1 MTGINTNVG
10 AILATAYAQK
20 SKAEM
25 QTSFE
30 RLSSGLQVNSAA
42 DNAAGLAVSNKMA
55 SQIRG
60 ITTALN
66 NTADGISLVNAAL
79 SGMETSLAVS
89 QRMRELA
96 LQSHSGVYTDS
107 DRQNMQ
113 AEVSSLL
120 GELGRIAG
128 QTTFNQV
135 ELLDGTYEHDMRVG
149 NSNAEIVNVTIE
161 NMGINKTITG
171 TTSATGLST
180 TILRPTDTGSGTSSF
195 LTPVLS
201 RASGASTPVFLST
214 SSATGTSTFNVAG
227 TSTAGGVSVLDVL
240 ATDTATGT
248 SNFNTPATSTASGS
262 SSLNILSSTIAS
274 GTSAFNT
281 PSQVTA
287 TGTSSLDVLAS
298 ASGVSIN
305 STDSP
310 SSSTAQGT
318 SRRVLLANS
327 SATGT
332 SSLDLLSSLA
342 ATAGTS
348 TLSNLL
354 PESFASEDSGGASTL
369 TPLAYKNSD
378 FSQGTGSQTYSNTTG
393 TVSISGWDIHL
404 EQIALNPG
412 TSSVSHTIAGYA
424 TPFDSVQPGNS
435 PGDDTPVTGYNGNSV
450 DYSYSVGSN
459 SLTLSINDVST
470 SAFGQVHGPYVVSE
484 NSLLLDYGDTISFD
498 WQGIGAGDAADVYGY
513 LLDVDDGTTI
523 ELVNYTHNSFGTTPV
538 FSVSETINRSGNYK
552 FVFIAGSYDD
562 NGGGRVGSSVSLSN
576 LAITQVS
583 PSTARLTTAEVTL
596 SATEASQVK
605 IKKQRFAQ
613 MMNFV
618 TTDPGT
624 GTFSIL
630 STGTDHSKFSVD
642 QQGNVAST
650 VPLLYASQTSYE
662 FDVQY
667 VASTGK
673 THIETVTLN
682 LNASNG
688 ARTDFTVQE
697 ANALTISLSELTR
710 MNQYVSNNAGGSF
723 RMSPAGTDSALFS
736 IDASSG
742 LISAT
747 GPIDFDTQNRFDF
760 TVIYEDAMGFE
771 FSNQIVLDITDT
783 LTSTATLSAQE
794 SLDVLIDASLFTSS
808 IAYAAKEDS
817 GAGNFSL
824 SGTDASSFYFDG
836 ANIRSTGPLRLAEK
850 SSYSFDYV
858 YTASNGNVHTEAVS
872 LNLTES
878 LQSTATLFAN
888 PSGAVS
894 INRTTLTKLNDFALR
909 DSLAGTFSLSAN
921 AADSDDYLLFSID
934 GSGNVTSSGALNY
947 ATQPQYNF
955 DVVYTA
961 SDGTVYRESIVLNLV
976 DPAAPITTIRA
987 EENQSLTIA
996 AAQFTATAAA
1006 ATSNPGGTYRL
1017 AGTDAS
1023 LLSID
1028 SSGNV
1033 SAPSGLLV
1041 GASGTYNHKRTL
1053 DFEVEYLV
1061 GGIVNSTE
1069 TVKLEITEAL
1079 QSTASFTA
1087 HESDEVIIEAAS
1099 LEKIYDFAAR
1109 HRFGGSWGIN
1119 NAAFTIDSLTGQVR
1133 SASALDFDTLATHTF
1148 DVTYTLQ
1155 NGTVFTEAVTLNLT
1169 DTFTSAASL
1178 TTEETQA
1185 LTIRAGTLSS
1195 TAAFAAKDSY
1205 AGAFSLTGTDASLFS
1220 IDSTGEVTSTGA
1232 LLRSNKSSFSFNVL
1246 YTSSGGDTHTEA
1258 VTLTLSEA
1266 LQSDSAMAAVESGR
1280 VDILLDRLT
1289 EISGFSSRDGA
1300 NGTFQIAAT
1309 GSDYSKFSISA
1320 NGNISSVGA
1329 LDFDTQSAY
1338 TFDVL
1343 YIASDSRTFSD
1354 TVTLTLS
1361 DTLSSSATLTAEET
1375 DALTVPAAV
1384 LSSTNT
1390 YASKDSFGG
1399 TFSLT
1404 GADAA
1409 LFDINSSGVVTSRS
1423 GLRHSTQASYAFN
1436 VVYAATSGDVHTES
1450 VQLNL
1455 TQALQA
1461 DASLS
1466 AVESNQLVIERASLT
1481 SLDDFAAS
1489 DSYAGSYQLVSN
1501 SIDAGD
1507 YAQFTI
1513 DSFGRIQATGNLD
1526 YTDETQFHFD
1536 VTYTASD
1543 SRVFT
1548 ERVVLDLTDT
1558 LSSSAQL
1565 AAEESD
1571 QVILSLSQLTSTAD
1585 FAARHT
1591 GGTYSLATSGFDNHL
1606 FSLSGSNI
1614 VANQAFRKDTKAQY
1628 ELDLLYDVGGMQ
1640 HREHITLDL
1649 TRFLQSQTSLSTQ
1662 EASGAVIV
1670 NSNVLTHMFDFT
1682 NDESMAGSFRLTGGD
1697 AGLFSINAVGDIVS
1711 NTGLEFDTQQTYS
1724 FTTEF
1729 IHTDGRTFSD
1739 TTSLSITDTFAGLTT
1754 VTAEEAVEVV
1764 IDSTTLSSLIS
1775 YAAKDGNAGSFSL
1788 DAIGNDYAKFSIDAN
1803 GTLRSTQELRYEDQQ
1818 TFELKVRYNGV
1829 GIGDYVETVQLS
1841 LTPTTYG
1848 HTRSLFTSKEA
1859 GEIIIVP
1866 QLNPFMKA
1874 YAEAD
1879 NFQGHFE
1886 IAQSPH
1892 ATQLDHYLFAVDA
1905 QGEVRSTQIID
1916 FESGRTSFEI
1926 LLYYQHSNGTDRFSD
1941 FMRLDITNDKRDDN
1955 NLALEDI
1962 DISTREAAREAA
1974 LLLEEVVVK
1983 VSAAQAQLGAIQ
1995 NRFQHNLDNLSMALL
2010 MVGKAQG
2017 RIIDADFARETSQLA
2032 KTRILNQASTA
2043 MIANATDAQKQVL
2056 MLLD

>member
-10 AILATAYAQK
+10 AILATTYAQK
-20 SKAEM
+20 SKDQM

-128 QTTFNQV
+128 QTKFNDV

-161 NMGINKTITG
+161 NMGINKSITG

-180 TILRPTDTGSGTSSF
+180 TILRPTDTGGGTSTF
-195 LTPVLS
+195 LTPNIS
-201 RASGASTPVFLST
+201 RAAGASAPVFLAS
-214 SSATGTSTFNVAG
+214 SSATGTSSYDIAS
-227 TSTAGGVSVLDVL
+227 TSTASGISILDVL
-240 ATDTATGT
+240 ATETASGT
-248 SNFNTPATSTASGS
+248 SSFNTPATSTATGS
-262 SSLNILSSTIAS
+262 SSLNILASTIAS

-281 PSQVTA
+281 PEEVTA
-287 TGTSSLDVLAS
+287 TGTSSLNVLAS
-298 ASGVSIN
+298 VGGVSIN
-305 STDSP
+305 STDSA

-318 SRRVLLANS
+318 SQRVLHPNS
-327 SATGT
+327 SASGS
-332 SSLDLLSSLA
+332 SSLDLLGSVAATSGVSSL
-342 ATAGTS
+342 
-348 TLSNLL
+348 LNLL
-354 PESFASEDSGGASTL
+354 AESFAAEDSGGASTL
-369 TPLAYKNSD
+369 TPLAFKNSD
-378 FSQGTGSQTYSNTTG
+378 FSQGVGSQTYSNTTG

-404 EQIALNPG
+404 DQVALNPG
-412 TSSVSHTIAGYA
+412 TSAVSHTIAGYA
-424 TPFDSVQPGNS
+424 TPFDADQPSNS
-435 PGDDTPVTGYNGNSV
+435 PGDDTAVTGYNGNNI

-470 SAFGQVHGPYVVSE
+470 SAYGQVHGPYVVSE
-484 NSLLLDYGDTISFD
+484 NSLLIDYGDTISFN
-498 WQGIGAGDAADVYGY
+498 WQGVGAGDAADVYGY

-523 ELVNYTHNSFGTTPV
+523 ELVNYTHNSFGNTPV

-576 LAITQVS
+576 LAITQAS
-583 PSTARLTTAEVTL
+583 PSSARLTTAEVTL

-605 IKKQRFAQ
+605 IKKQRLAQ

-618 TTDPGT
+618 TADPGT

-630 STGTDHSKFSVD
+630 TTGTDHTKFSVD
-642 QQGNVAST
+642 QQGNVSST
-650 VPLLYASQTSYE
+650 VPLLYASQASYE

-667 VASTGK
+667 VSSTGK

-688 ARTDFTVQE
+688 ARTDFTTQE
-697 ANALTISLSELTR
+697 ANALTINLSELSR
-710 MNQYVSNNAGGSF
+710 MNQYVTSNAGGSF
-723 RMSPAGTDSALFS
+723 RMSSAGTDSAQFS
-736 IDASSG
+736 INASTG

-747 GPIDFDTQNRFDF
+747 GPLDYDTQNSFDF
-760 TVIYEDAMGFE
+760 TVIYEDLMGYE
-771 FSNQIVLDITDT
+771 FNNQIVLNITDT

-808 IAYAAKEDS
+808 NAYAAKEDS

-824 SGTDASSFYFDG
+824 SGDDASSFYFDG

-850 SSYSFDYV
+850 SSYDFNYV
-858 YTASNGNVHTEAVS
+858 YTASNGNVHTEAVTLS
-872 LNLTES
+872 LTES
-878 LQSTATLFAN
+878 LQSTATLYAN
-888 PSGAVS
+888 PSNAVS
-894 INRTTLTKLNDFALR
+894 INRTTLTKLNDFAIR
-909 DSLAGTFSLSAN
+909 DGLSGTFSLSAN
-921 AADSDDYLLFSID
+921 AADSDDYLLFAID
-934 GSGNVTSSGALNY
+934 GSGNITSSSALNY

-955 DVVYTA
+955 DAVYTA
-961 SDGTVYRESIVLNLV
+961 TDGTVYRESIILNLV
-976 DPAAPITTIRA
+976 DPASPVTTIRA
-987 EENQSLTIA
+987 EENQYLSIA
-996 AAQFTATAAA
+996 ASEFTATATAA
-1006 ATSNPGGTYRL
+1006 SSNPGGTYRL
-1017 AGTDAS
+1017 TGTDAS

-1028 SSGNV
+1028 ATGVV
-1033 SAPSGLLV
+1033 SAASGLLV
-1041 GASGTYNHKRTL
+1041 GSSDTYNHKRTL
-1053 DFEVEYLV
+1053 EFEIEYLV
-1061 GGIVNSTE
+1061 GGLVNSTE

-1087 HESDEVIIEAAS
+1087 HESDEVILEANS
-1099 LEKIYDFAAR
+1099 LAKVYEFAAR

-1119 NAAFTIDSLTGQVR
+1119 NAAFTIDNVTGQVR
-1133 SASALDFDTLATHTF
+1133 SAGALDFDVLPTHTF
-1148 DVTYTLQ
+1148 DVTYTLL
-1155 NGTVFTEAVTLNLT
+1155 NGTVFTESVTLNLT
-1169 DTFTSAASL
+1169 DTFTSTATLS
-1178 TTEETQA
+1178 TEETQA

-1205 AGAFSLTGTDASLFS
+1205 AGTFSLTGTDAGLFT
-1220 IDSTGEVTSTGA
+1220 IDTAGEVTSTGA
-1232 LLRSNKSSFSFNVL
+1232 LLRSNKTSFSFNVL

-1258 VTLTLSEA
+1258 VTLNLSEA
-1266 LQSDSAMAAVESGR
+1266 LQSDSVMTADEAGR

-1300 NGTFQIAAT
+1300 NGSFQIAAT
-1309 GSDYSKFSISA
+1309 GSDYSNFSISA

-1329 LDFDTQSAY
+1329 LDFDTQSSF

-1343 YIASDSRTFSD
+1343 YIASDNRTFSD
-1354 TVTLTLS
+1354 TVTLNLT
-1361 DTLSSSATLTAEET
+1361 DTLSSSAVLTAEET
-1375 DALTVPAAV
+1375 DALTVPAGV
-1384 LSSTNT
+1384 LASTNT
-1390 YASKDSFGG
+1390 YASKDSFNG

-1404 GADAA
+1404 GTDAA

-1436 VVYAATSGDVHTES
+1436 VVYAATSGDVHTEA
-1450 VQLNL
+1450 VQLSL

-1466 AVESNQLVIERASLT
+1466 AVESNQLVIERAALSSLT
-1481 SLDDFAAS
+1481 DFAAS
-1489 DSYAGSYQLVSN
+1489 DGYAGTYQLASN
-1501 SIDAGD
+1501 SIDPAD
-1507 YAQFTI
+1507 YTQFTI
-1513 DSFGRIQATGNLD
+1513 DSNGRIQATGNLD
-1526 YTDETQFHFD
+1526 YTDETQFHFN

-1548 ERVVLDLTDT
+1548 ERLVLDLTDT
-1558 LSSSAQL
+1558 LASSARVS
-1565 AAEESD
+1565 AEESD
-1571 QVILSLSQLTSTAD
+1571 QVILSLSQFTSTAD

-1591 GGTYSLATSGFDNHL
+1591 GGTYSLATSGYDNDL

-1614 VANQAFRKDTKAQY
+1614 VADQALRRTTKPQY
-1628 ELDLLYDVGGMQ
+1628 ELDLLYDVGGLQ

-1649 TRFLQSQTSLSTQ
+1649 TRFLQSQTSISAQ
-1662 EASGAVIV
+1662 EASGAVVIG
-1670 NSNVLTHMFDFT
+1670 SQQLEHMLDFT
-1682 NDESMAGSFRLTGGD
+1682 TDESQAGNYRLTGGD
-1697 AGLFSINAVGDIVS
+1697 AALFSINAVGDIVS
-1711 NTGLEFDTQQTYS
+1711 TAGLEFDTQQTYS
-1724 FTTEF
+1724 FTTQF
-1729 IHTDGRTFSD
+1729 IHADGRVFSD
-1739 TTSLSITDTFAGLTT
+1739 TTTLSITDTFTGLTT

-1764 IDSTTLSSLIS
+1764 VDATTLSSLMA

-1788 DAIGNDYAKFSIDAN
+1788 ETGGDDHTKFTLDTN
-1803 GTLRSTQELRYEDQQ
+1803 GTLRSNQELRYEDQQ
-1818 TFELKVRYNGV
+1818 SFELQVRYNAV
-1829 GIGDYVETVQLS
+1829 GMGDYVETVQLS

-1866 QLNPFMKA
+1866 QLNPHMKA

-1879 NFQGHFE
+1879 NFQGQFK

-1892 ATQLDHYLFAVDA
+1892 ASQLDHYLFSVDNK
-1905 QGEVRSTQIID
+1905 GEVRSTQVID
-1916 FESGRTSFEI
+1916 FESGRTEFEI
-1926 LLYYQHSNGTDRFSD
+1926 LLYYQHSNGVDRFSD
-1941 FMRLDITNDKRDDN
+1941 FMRLDIINDKRDDN

-1962 DISTREAAREAA
+1962 DISTRERARDAA

-1983 VSAAQAQLGAIQ
+1983 VSAAQAQLGAIS
-1995 NRFQHNLDNLSMALL
+1995 NRFQHNLDNLSMALM

-2032 KTRILNQASTA
+2032 KTRILNQASTN
-2043 MIANATDAQKQVL
+2043 MIANAADAQKQIL